1 MNLKKSL
8 QLTCLLLYASTGL
21 YAAAPIDHFNHPVS
35 FHSVYQ
41 DVIKGTVKDETGATL
56 PGVTITIK
64 SAQGGTQTNTSGQY
78 SIAAKAGDVLVF
90 SFIGYQSKEVTV
102 GTQSTID
109 VTLGTDSK
117 NLETVVV
124 TALGVKRSEKSLT
137 YNTQQVSG
145 DELSKV
151 KSPNLMNSL
160 NGKVAGLTISPSA
173 SGVGGSAKVILRGSR
188 SVSGNNQPLYVIDG
202 VPISNNGNANGQQNS
217 VFGGGQDGGDGISN
231 LNPDDIASITVLEGA
246 SAAALYGSQA
256 QNGVILITTKQGKAG
271 KTEIGF
277 SSGINID
284 NIAYEP
290 KFQNSYGPASGTT
303 RDSWGTSISNT
314 TDNLKDF
321 FKTGINT
328 SNAINLSG
336 GSEIAQTY
344 FSYSNTYASGI
355 QPGNKLNRNNLNL
368 RETAKF
374 LNNKLTVDGSV
385 NYINQRIN
393 NSPSLGLYLNPL
405 LGLYLFPRGVDITP
419 YKDQYL
425 LAGNT
430 GGARQ
435 NWLGGSADINQN
447 PWWLTNL
454 NPNTSIRNRFLLS
467 GSIKYDV
474 ASWLNVQ
481 VRGNMDRTTDDYE
494 NRRYSGIATNFNST
508 GTGYFAQSNQTY
520 VQKYVDAI
528 ANFTVPMTGSDFKV
542 NGLIGGSINDQKTAG
557 LSLAGNLSAVDFF
570 SPANTIV
577 ALPGTFAGNTLTNV
591 VPIVPNH
598 SQLQAVFGN
607 ANISYKDW
615 AFLTVTGRN
624 DWSSNLSYT
633 PNDSYFYPSVGLSFI
648 VSQMF
653 KLPEAITY
661 AKVRGTYA
669 EVGNT
674 VPPYLTFIQN
684 TLKSDG
690 ALNFNTNAAFREL
703 KPERTKSFEVGTDL
717 RFLSNRINFS
727 FTYYKTNTKNQ
738 YIPVIAPPSSLV
750 STGYLNAGNVE
761 NKGFQFILGADVV
774 KGEGLNWNTSINGS
788 LNRNKIIDIASDD
801 KIYSVDLTGAG
812 NTSYISR
819 LKVGGSYGD
828 IYGYTL
834 QRDAQNRIILGGDG
848 TSTSPYTPLK
858 STDFNYIGNP
868 NPKFQL
874 GWNNSFSYKDFSLSF
889 LVDGKFGGQVLSL
902 TEALMDEAGASEA
915 TGIARSQGGVK
926 IDGVDTKGNAVS
938 ATINPQ
944 SYYSFVGGRAGVSGE
959 YIYSATVVRLR
970 EAALGYTLPLT
981 GKTFK
986 SVKFSVTGRN
996 LFYFYKKAPF
1006 DPEITMS
1013 TGNGLS
1019 GVDVFNQPATRSLG
1033 FNLNLSF

>member
-1 MNLKKSL
+1 MKKSL
-8 QLTCLLLYASTGL
+8 QLTCLLLYASAGL
-21 YAAAPIDHFNHPVS
+21 YAATPADHFKRAVS
-35 FHSVYQ
+35 YHSVYQ
-41 DVIKGTVKDETGATL
+41 DVIKGTVKDETGAPL

-64 SAQGGTQTNTSGQY
+64 GAQGGTQSNNAGQY
-78 SIAAKAGDVLVF
+78 SIAAKTGDVLVF

-102 GTQSTID
+102 GTQTTLD
-109 VTLGTDSK
+109 VTLGPDSK

-217 VFGGGQDGGDGISN
+217 IFGGGQDGGDGISN

-277 SSGINID
+277 SSGVTID

-303 RDSWGTSISNT
+303 RDSWGGTINNT

-321 FKTGINT
+321 FKTGVNT

-385 NYINQRIN
+385 NYINQKIN

-425 LAGNT
+425 LAGNE
-430 GGARQ
+430 GAARQ
-435 NWLGGSADINQN
+435 NWLGGPADINQN

-454 NPNTSIRNRFLLS
+454 NPNTSTRNRFLLS

-474 ASWLNVQ
+474 APWLNIQ

-494 NRRYSGIATNFNST
+494 NRRYAGIATNFNST
-508 GTGYFAQSNQTY
+508 GTGYLAQSNQTY

-528 ANFTVPMTGSDFKV
+528 ANFTVPMTGSDFKI

-557 LSLAGNLSAVDFF
+557 LSLAGNLSAPDFF

-577 ALPGTFAGNTLTNV
+577 AQPGTFPGNTLTNV
-591 VPIVPNH
+591 VPVVPNH

-684 TLKSDG
+684 TLKADG

-703 KPERTKSFEVGTDL
+703 KPERTKSFEIGTDL

-727 FTYYKTNTKNQ
+727 FTYYKTNTRNQ
-738 YIPVIAPPSSLV
+738 YIPVIAPPTSLV

-761 NKGFQFILGADVV
+761 NKGFQFILGADVL
-774 KGEGLNWNTSINGS
+774 KGDGLNWNTSINGS
-788 LNRNKIIDIASDD
+788 LNRNKIIDIASND

-819 LKVGGSYGD
+819 LQVGGSYGD

-848 TSTSPYTPLK
+848 STSSPYTPLK
-858 STDFNYIGNP
+858 SADFNYIGNP

-874 GWNNSFSYKDFSLSF
+874 GWNNNFGYKNFSLSF
-889 LVDGKFGGQVLSL
+889 LLDGKFGGQVLSL
-902 TEALMDEAGASEA
+902 TQALMDEAGASEA
-915 TGIARSQGGVK
+915 TGIARNQGGVK

-944 SYYSFVGGRAGVSGE
+944 SYYSFVGGRGGVSGE
-959 YIYSATVVRLR
+959 YIYSATVIRLR

-996 LFYFYKKAPF
+996 LFYIYKKAPF
-1006 DPEITMS
+1006 DPELTMS

-1033 FNLNLSF
+1033 FNLNVSF

>member
-64 SAQGGTQTNTSGQY
+64 GAQGGTQTNTSGQY

-102 GTQSTID
+102 GTQSTVD

-355 QPGNKLNRNNLNL
+355 QSGNKLNRNNLNL

-474 ASWLNVQ
+474 ASWLNIQ

-915 TGIARSQGGVK
+915 TGIARNQGGVK

>member
-1 MNLKKSL
+1 MKKSL

-21 YAAAPIDHFNHPVS
+21 YAAAPIHHFNHAVS

-41 DVIKGTVKDETGATL
+41 DVIKGTVKDEKGITL
-56 PGVTITIK
+56 PGVTVVIK
-64 SAQGGTQTNTSGQY
+64 GTKTGTQTNASGQY
-78 SIAAKAGDVLVF
+78 SISAKAGDVLVF
-90 SFIGYQSKEVTV
+90 SFIGYQNKEVTV
-102 GTQSTID
+102 GTESTVD
-109 VTLGTDSK
+109 VSMGADSK

-256 QNGVILITTKQGKAG
+256 QNGVILITTKQGKSG

-277 SSGINID
+277 SSGVNID
-284 NIAYEP
+284 NIAYKP
-290 KFQNSYGPASGTT
+290 KFQNSYGPASATT
-303 RDSWGTSISNT
+303 RDSWGSAINNT
-314 TDNLKDF
+314 TDNLSDF
-321 FKTGINT
+321 FRTGINT

-355 QPGNKLNRNNLNL
+355 QPGNKLNRNNINL

-374 LNNKLTVDGSV
+374 LNNKLTVDASV

-393 NSPSLGLYLNPL
+393 NSPTLGLYLNPL
-405 LGLYLFPRGVDITP
+405 VGLYLFPRGVDINP
-419 YKDQYL
+419 YKEQYL
-425 LAGNT
+425 LSNNT
-430 GGARQ
+430 GTARQ

-454 NPNTSIRNRFLLS
+454 NPNTAIRNRFLLS
-467 GSIKYDV
+467 GSVKYDV

-494 NRRYSGIATNFNST
+494 NHRFSGINGNFNST
-508 GTGYFAQSNQTY
+508 GTGYFSQSNQTF

-528 ANFTVPMTGSDFKV
+528 ANITVPLTGSDFKL
-542 NGLIGGSINDQKTAG
+542 NGLIGGSINDQKTSG

-570 SPANTIV
+570 TPSNTIV
-577 ALPGTFAGNTLTNV
+577 AQPGTFTGNTLTNTTA
-591 VPIVPNH
+591 IIPNH
-598 SQLQAVFGN
+598 NQLQAVFGN
-607 ANISYKDW
+607 ANLSYKDW
-615 AFLTVTGRN
+615 AFFTVTGRN

-633 PNDSYFYPSVGLSFI
+633 PNNSYFYPSFGLSFI

-653 KLPEAITY
+653 KLPEDISY

-684 TLKSDG
+684 TLKADG
-690 ALNFNTNAAFREL
+690 ALLFNTNRAFREL
-703 KPERTKSFEVGTDL
+703 KSERTKSFEIGTDL
-717 RFLSNRINFS
+717 RFLANRINFS
-727 FTYYKTNTKNQ
+727 FTYYKTNTRNQ

-761 NKGFQFILGADVV
+761 NKGIQFILGADVV
-774 KGEGLNWNTSINGS
+774 KGDGFNWNTSINGS
-788 LNRNKIIDIASDD
+788 ANRNKIIDIASEDR
-801 KIYSVDLTGAG
+801 IFSIDLTGGG
-812 NTSYISR
+812 NNSYISR

-834 QRDAQNRIILGGDG
+834 QRDAQNRIILGGNG
-848 TSTSPYTPLK
+848 TSASPYTPLK
-858 STDFNYIGNP
+858 SADFNYIGNA

-915 TGIARSQGGVK
+915 TGNARNQGGVK
-926 IDGVDTKGNAVS
+926 IDGVDTRGNTVS
-938 ATINPQ
+938 ASINPQ
-944 SYYSFVGGRAGVSGE
+944 SYYSIVGGRSGVSGE

-970 EAALGYTLPLT
+970 EAALGYTFPLT
-981 GKTFK
+981 SKTFK
-986 SVKFSVTGRN
+986 SMKFSVTGRN
-996 LFYFYKKAPF
+996 LVYFYKKAPF
-1006 DPEITMS
+1006 DPELTMS

-1019 GVDVFNQPATRSLG
+1019 GIDVFNQPATRTLG
-1033 FNLNLSF
+1033 FNLNLTF

>member
-1 MNLKKSL
+1 MKKSL

-21 YAAAPIDHFNHPVS
+21 YAAAPINHFNHAVS

-41 DVIKGTVKDETGATL
+41 DVIKGTVKDETGTTL
-56 PGVTITIK
+56 PGVTVVIK
-64 SAQGGTQTNTSGQY
+64 GTKTGTQTNPSGQY
-78 SIAAKAGDVLVF
+78 SISAKAGDVLVF
-90 SFIGYQSKEVTV
+90 SFIGYQNKEVTV
-102 GTQSTID
+102 GTESTID
-109 VTLGTDSK
+109 VSMGADSK

-145 DELSKV
+145 EELSKV

-256 QNGVILITTKQGKAG
+256 QNGVILITTKQGKSG

-277 SSGINID
+277 SSGVNID
-284 NIAYEP
+284 NIAYKP
-290 KFQNSYGPASGTT
+290 KFQNSYGPASATS
-303 RDSWGTSISNT
+303 RDSWGSAINNT
-314 TDNLKDF
+314 TDNLSNF
-321 FKTGINT
+321 FQTGINT

-355 QPGNKLNRNNLNL
+355 QPGNKLNRNNINL

-374 LNNKLTVDGSV
+374 LNNKLTVDASV
-385 NYINQRIN
+385 NYINQKIN

-405 LGLYLFPRGVDITP
+405 VGLYLFPRGVDINP
-419 YKDQYL
+419 YKEQYL

-430 GGARQ
+430 GTARQ

-454 NPNTSIRNRFLLS
+454 NPNTSVRNRFLLS
-467 GSIKYDV
+467 GSVKYDV
-474 ASWLNVQ
+474 SSWLNVQ

-494 NRRYSGIATNFNST
+494 NHRFSGINGNFNST
-508 GTGYFAQSNQTY
+508 GTGYFAQSNQTF

-528 ANFTVPMTGSDFKV
+528 ANITVPLTGSDFKL
-542 NGLIGGSINDQKTAG
+542 NGLIGGSINDQKTSG

-570 SPANTIV
+570 TPSNTIV
-577 ALPGTFAGNTLTNV
+577 AQPGTFTGNTLTNTTA
-591 VPIVPNH
+591 IIPNH
-598 SQLQAVFGN
+598 NQLQAVFGN
-607 ANISYKDW
+607 ANLSYKDW
-615 AFLTVTGRN
+615 AFFTVTGRN

-633 PNDSYFYPSVGLSFI
+633 PNNSYFYPSFGLSFI

-653 KLPEAITY
+653 KLPEAISY

-684 TLKSDG
+684 TLKADG
-690 ALNFNTNAAFREL
+690 ALLFNTNRAFREL
-703 KPERTKSFEVGTDL
+703 KPERTKSFEIGTDL
-717 RFLSNRINFS
+717 RFLANRINFS
-727 FTYYKTNTKNQ
+727 FTYYKTNTRNQ

-761 NKGFQFILGADVV
+761 NKGIQFILGADVV
-774 KGEGLNWNTSINGS
+774 KGDGFNWNTSINGS
-788 LNRNKIIDIASDD
+788 ANRNKIIDIASEDR
-801 KIYSVDLTGAG
+801 IFSVDLTGGG
-812 NTSYISR
+812 NNSYISR

-834 QRDAQNRIILGGDG
+834 QRDAQNRIILAGDG
-848 TSTSPYTPLK
+848 TSASPYTPQK
-858 STDFNYIGNP
+858 SADFNYIGNA

-915 TGIARSQGGVK
+915 TGNARNQGGVK
-926 IDGVDTKGNAVS
+926 IDGVDTRGNAVS
-938 ATINPQ
+938 ASINPQ
-944 SYYSFVGGRAGVSGE
+944 SYYSIVGGRSGVSGE

-986 SVKFSVTGRN
+986 SMKFSVTGRN
-996 LFYFYKKAPF
+996 LVYFYKKAPF

-1019 GVDVFNQPATRSLG
+1019 GIDVFNQPATRTLG
-1033 FNLNLSF
+1033 FNLNLTF

>member
-1 MNLKKSL
+1 MKKSL

-21 YAAAPIDHFNHPVS
+21 YAAAPINHFNHAVS

-41 DVIKGTVKDETGATL
+41 DVIKGTVKDEKGITL
-56 PGVTITIK
+56 PGVTVVIK
-64 SAQGGTQTNTSGQY
+64 GTKTGTQTNATGQY
-78 SIAAKAGDVLVF
+78 SISAKTGDVLVF
-90 SFIGYQSKEVTV
+90 SFIGYQNKEVTV
-102 GTQSTID
+102 GTESTID
-109 VTLGTDSK
+109 VSMGADSK

-256 QNGVILITTKQGKAG
+256 QNGVILITTKQGKSG

-277 SSGINID
+277 STGVNID
-284 NIAYEP
+284 NIAYKP
-290 KFQNSYGPASGTT
+290 KFQNSYGPASATT
-303 RDSWGTSISNT
+303 RDSWGSAINNT
-314 TDNLKDF
+314 TDNLSDF
-321 FKTGINT
+321 FRTGINT

-355 QPGNKLNRNNLNL
+355 QPGNKLNRNNINL

-374 LNNKLTVDGSV
+374 LNNKLTVDASV

-405 LGLYLFPRGVDITP
+405 VGLYLFPRGVDINP
-419 YKDQYL
+419 YKEQYL
-425 LAGNT
+425 LSNNT
-430 GGARQ
+430 GTARQ

-467 GSIKYDV
+467 GSVKYDV

-494 NRRYSGIATNFNST
+494 NHRFSGINGNFNST
-508 GTGYFAQSNQTY
+508 GTGYFAQSNQTF

-528 ANFTVPMTGSDFKV
+528 ANITVPLTGSDFKL
-542 NGLIGGSINDQKTAG
+542 NGLIGGSINDQKTSG

-570 SPANTIV
+570 TPSNTIV
-577 ALPGTFAGNTLTNV
+577 AQPGTFTGNTLTNTTA
-591 VPIVPNH
+591 IIPNH
-598 SQLQAVFGN
+598 NQLQAVFGN
-607 ANISYKDW
+607 ANLSYKDW
-615 AFLTVTGRN
+615 AFFTVTGRN

-633 PNDSYFYPSVGLSFI
+633 PNNSYFYPSFGLSFI

-653 KLPEAITY
+653 KLPEAISY

-684 TLKSDG
+684 TLKADG
-690 ALNFNTNAAFREL
+690 ALLFNTNRAFTEL
-703 KPERTKSFEVGTDL
+703 KPERTKSFEIGTDL
-717 RFLSNRINFS
+717 RFLANRINFS
-727 FTYYKTNTKNQ
+727 FTYYKTNTRNQ

-761 NKGFQFILGADVV
+761 NKGIQFILGADVV
-774 KGEGLNWNTSINGS
+774 KGDGLNWNTSINGS
-788 LNRNKIIDIASDD
+788 ANRNKIIDIASEDR
-801 KIYSVDLTGAG
+801 IFSIDLTGGG
-812 NTSYISR
+812 NNSYISR

-848 TSTSPYTPLK
+848 TSASPYTPLK
-858 STDFNYIGNP
+858 SADFNYIGNA

-889 LVDGKFGGQVLSL
+889 LVDGKFGGKVLSL

-915 TGIARSQGGVK
+915 TGNARNQGGVK

-938 ATINPQ
+938 ASINPQ
-944 SYYSFVGGRAGVSGE
+944 SYYSIVGGRSGVSGE

-970 EAALGYTLPLT
+970 EAALGYTFPLT

-986 SVKFSVTGRN
+986 SMKFSVTGRN
-996 LFYFYKKAPF
+996 LVYFYKKAPF

-1019 GVDVFNQPATRSLG
+1019 GIDVFNQPATRTLG
-1033 FNLNLSF
+1033 FNLNLTF

>member
-1 MNLKKSL
+1 MKKSL

-21 YAAAPIDHFNHPVS
+21 YAATPKDHFNRAVS
-35 FHSVYQ
+35 FHAAYQ

-64 SAQGGTQTNTSGQY
+64 GAQGGTQSNTSGQY
-78 SIAAKAGDVLVF
+78 SIAAKTGDVLVF

-102 GTQSTID
+102 GTQSTLDI
-109 VTLGTDSK
+109 TLTPDSK

-145 DELSKV
+145 EELSKV

-217 VFGGGQDGGDGISN
+217 IFGGGQDGGDGISN
-231 LNPDDIASITVLEGA
+231 LNPDDVASITVLEGA

-256 QNGVILITTKQGKAG
+256 QNGVILITTKQGKSG
-271 KTEIGF
+271 KAEIGF
-277 SSGINID
+277 SSGVTID

-290 KFQNSYGPASGTT
+290 KFQNSYGPASATT
-303 RDSWGTSISNT
+303 RDSWGSGISNT

-321 FKTGINT
+321 FKTGVNT

-336 GSEIAQTY
+336 GSEMAQTY

-374 LNNKLTVDGSV
+374 FNNKLTVDGSV
-385 NYINQRIN
+385 NYINQKIN

-425 LAGNT
+425 LAGNE
-430 GGARQ
+430 GAARQ
-435 NWLGGSADINQN
+435 NWLGGPADINQN

-454 NPNTSIRNRFLLS
+454 NPNTSTRNRYLLS

-474 ASWLNVQ
+474 APWLNIQ

-494 NRRYSGIATNFNST
+494 NRRYAGIATNFNST
-508 GTGYFAQSNQTY
+508 ATGYLSQSNQTY
-520 VQKYVDAI
+520 VQKYADAI
-528 ANFTVPMTGSDFKV
+528 ANFTIPMTGSDFKV
-542 NGLIGGSINDQKTAG
+542 NGLIGGSINDQKTSG
-557 LSLAGNLSAVDFF
+557 LSLAGNLSATDFF

-577 ALPGTFAGNTLTNV
+577 AQPGTFPGNTLTNV
-591 VPIVPNH
+591 VPVIPNH

-661 AKVRGTYA
+661 AKIRGTYA

-684 TLKSDG
+684 TLKADG
-690 ALNFNTNAAFREL
+690 ALLFNTNKAFREL
-703 KPERTKSFEVGTDL
+703 MPERTKSFEIGTDL

-727 FTYYKTNTKNQ
+727 FTYYKTNTRNQ

-750 STGYLNAGNVE
+750 STGYLNAGNVQ
-761 NKGFQFILGADVV
+761 NKGFQFILGADVL
-774 KGEGLNWNTSINGS
+774 KGQGLNWNTSINGS
-788 LNRNKIIDIASDD
+788 LNRNKIIDIASAD
-801 KIYSVDLTGAG
+801 KINSIDLTGAG

-819 LKVGGSYGD
+819 LQVGGSYGD

-848 TSTSPYTPLK
+848 STASPYVPLK

-874 GWNNSFSYKDFSLSF
+874 GWNNSFNYKDFSLSF

-902 TEALMDEAGASEA
+902 TEALMDEAGVSEA
-915 TGIARSQGGVK
+915 TGIARNQGGVK
-926 IDGVDTKGNAVS
+926 IDGVDTKGNEVS

-944 SYYSFVGGRAGVSGE
+944 SYYSFVGGRGGVSGE

-986 SVKFSVTGRN
+986 SIKFSVTGRN

-1006 DPEITMS
+1006 DPELTMS

-1033 FNLNLSF
+1033 FNLNVSF

>member
-1 MNLKKSL
+1 MKKSL

-21 YAAAPIDHFNHPVS
+21 YAAAPINHFNHAVS

-41 DVIKGTVKDETGATL
+41 DVIKGTVKDEKGITL
-56 PGVTITIK
+56 PGVTVVIK
-64 SAQGGTQTNTSGQY
+64 GTKTGTQTNASGQY
-78 SIAAKAGDVLVF
+78 SISAKAGDVLVF
-90 SFIGYQSKEVTV
+90 SFIGYQNKEVTV
-102 GTQSTID
+102 GTESTVD
-109 VTLGTDSK
+109 VSMGADSK

-256 QNGVILITTKQGKAG
+256 QNGVILITTKQGKSG

-277 SSGINID
+277 SSGVNID
-284 NIAYEP
+284 NIAYKP
-290 KFQNSYGPASGTT
+290 KFQNSYGPASATT
-303 RDSWGTSISNT
+303 RDSWGSAINNT
-314 TDNLKDF
+314 TDNLSDF
-321 FKTGINT
+321 FRTGINT

-355 QPGNKLNRNNLNL
+355 QPGNKLNRNNINL

-374 LNNKLTVDGSV
+374 LNNKLTVDASV

-393 NSPSLGLYLNPL
+393 NSPTLGLYLNPL
-405 LGLYLFPRGVDITP
+405 VGLYLFPRGVDINP
-419 YKDQYL
+419 YKEQYL
-425 LAGNT
+425 LSNNT
-430 GGARQ
+430 GTARQ

-454 NPNTSIRNRFLLS
+454 NPNTAIRNRFLLS
-467 GSIKYDV
+467 GSVKYDV

-494 NRRYSGIATNFNST
+494 NHRFSGINGNFNST
-508 GTGYFAQSNQTY
+508 GTGYFSQSNQTF

-528 ANFTVPMTGSDFKV
+528 ANITVPLTGSDFKL
-542 NGLIGGSINDQKTAG
+542 NGLIGGSINDQKTSG

-570 SPANTIV
+570 TPSNTIV
-577 ALPGTFAGNTLTNV
+577 AQPGTFTGNTLTNTTA
-591 VPIVPNH
+591 IIPNH
-598 SQLQAVFGN
+598 NQLQAVFGN
-607 ANISYKDW
+607 ANLSYKDW
-615 AFLTVTGRN
+615 AFFTVTGRN

-633 PNDSYFYPSVGLSFI
+633 PNNSYFYPSFGLSFI

-653 KLPEAITY
+653 KLPEAISY

-684 TLKSDG
+684 TLKADG
-690 ALNFNTNAAFREL
+690 ALLFNTNRAFREL
-703 KPERTKSFEVGTDL
+703 KPERTKSFEIGTDL
-717 RFLSNRINFS
+717 RFLANRINFS
-727 FTYYKTNTKNQ
+727 FTYYKTNTRNQ

-761 NKGFQFILGADVV
+761 NKGIQFILGADVV
-774 KGEGLNWNTSINGS
+774 KGDGFNWNTSINGS
-788 LNRNKIIDIASDD
+788 ANRNKIIDIASEDR
-801 KIYSVDLTGAG
+801 IFSIDLTGGG
-812 NTSYISR
+812 NNSYISR

-848 TSTSPYTPLK
+848 TSASPYTPLK
-858 STDFNYIGNP
+858 SADFNYIGNA

-889 LVDGKFGGQVLSL
+889 LVDGKFGGKVLSL

-915 TGIARSQGGVK
+915 TGNARNQGGVK
-926 IDGVDTKGNAVS
+926 IDGVDTRGNAVS
-938 ATINPQ
+938 ASINPQ
-944 SYYSFVGGRAGVSGE
+944 SYYSIVGGRSGVSGE

-970 EAALGYTLPLT
+970 EAALGYTFPLT
-981 GKTFK
+981 SKTFK
-986 SVKFSVTGRN
+986 SMKFSVTGRN
-996 LFYFYKKAPF
+996 LVYFYKKAPF
-1006 DPEITMS
+1006 DPELTMS

-1019 GVDVFNQPATRSLG
+1019 GIDVFNQPATRTLG
-1033 FNLNLSF
+1033 FNLNLTF

>member
-21 YAAAPIDHFNHPVS
+21 YAAAPIDHFNRAVS

-64 SAQGGTQTNTSGQY
+64 GAQGGTQTNTSGQY

-102 GTQSTID
+102 GTQSTVD

-481 VRGNMDRTTDDYE
+481 VRGNVDRTTDDYE

-915 TGIARSQGGVK
+915 TGIARNQGGVK

>member
-1 MNLKKSL
+1 MKKSL

-21 YAAAPIDHFNHPVS
+21 YAAAPINHFNHAVS

-41 DVIKGTVKDETGATL
+41 DVIKGTVKDEKGITL
-56 PGVTITIK
+56 PGVTVVIK
-64 SAQGGTQTNTSGQY
+64 GTKTGTQTNATGQY
-78 SIAAKAGDVLVF
+78 SISAKTGDVLVF
-90 SFIGYQSKEVTV
+90 SFIGYQNKEVTV
-102 GTQSTID
+102 GTESTVD
-109 VTLGTDSK
+109 VSMGADSK

-256 QNGVILITTKQGKAG
+256 QNGVILITTKQGKSG

-277 SSGINID
+277 STGVNID
-284 NIAYEP
+284 NIAYKP
-290 KFQNSYGPASGTT
+290 KFQNSYGPASATT
-303 RDSWGTSISNT
+303 RDSWGSAINNT
-314 TDNLKDF
+314 TDNLSDF
-321 FKTGINT
+321 FRTGINT

-355 QPGNKLNRNNLNL
+355 QPGNKLNRNNINL

-374 LNNKLTVDGSV
+374 LNNKLTVDASV

-405 LGLYLFPRGVDITP
+405 VGLYLFPRGVDINP
-419 YKDQYL
+419 YKEQYL
-425 LAGNT
+425 LSNNT
-430 GGARQ
+430 GTARQ

-467 GSIKYDV
+467 GSVKYDV
-474 ASWLNVQ
+474 ASWFNVQ

-494 NRRYSGIATNFNST
+494 NHRFSGINGNFNST
-508 GTGYFAQSNQTY
+508 GTGYFAQSNQTF

-528 ANFTVPMTGSDFKV
+528 ANITVPLTGSDFKL
-542 NGLIGGSINDQKTAG
+542 NGLIGGSINDQKTSG

-570 SPANTIV
+570 TPSNTIV
-577 ALPGTFAGNTLTNV
+577 AQPGTFTGNTLTNTTA
-591 VPIVPNH
+591 IIPNH
-598 SQLQAVFGN
+598 NQLQAVFGN
-607 ANISYKDW
+607 ANLSYKDW
-615 AFLTVTGRN
+615 AFFTVTGRN

-633 PNDSYFYPSVGLSFI
+633 PNNSYFYPSFGLSFI

-653 KLPEAITY
+653 KLPEAISY

-684 TLKSDG
+684 TLKADG
-690 ALNFNTNAAFREL
+690 ALLFNTNRAFREL
-703 KPERTKSFEVGTDL
+703 KPERTKSFEIGTDL
-717 RFLSNRINFS
+717 RFLANRINFS
-727 FTYYKTNTKNQ
+727 FTYYKTNTRNQ

-761 NKGFQFILGADVV
+761 NKGIQFILGADVV
-774 KGEGLNWNTSINGS
+774 KGDGLNWNTSINGS
-788 LNRNKIIDIASDD
+788 ANRNKIIDIASEDR
-801 KIYSVDLTGAG
+801 IFSIDLTGGG
-812 NTSYISR
+812 NNSYISR

-848 TSTSPYTPLK
+848 TSASPYTPLK
-858 STDFNYIGNP
+858 SADFNYIGNA

-889 LVDGKFGGQVLSL
+889 LVDGKFGGKVLSL

-915 TGIARSQGGVK
+915 TGNARNQGGVK

-938 ATINPQ
+938 ASINPQ
-944 SYYSFVGGRAGVSGE
+944 SYYSIVGGRSGVSGE

-970 EAALGYTLPLT
+970 EAALGYTFPLT

-986 SVKFSVTGRN
+986 SMKFSVTGRN
-996 LFYFYKKAPF
+996 LVYFYKKAPF

-1019 GVDVFNQPATRSLG
+1019 GIDVFNQPATRTLG
-1033 FNLNLSF
+1033 FNLNLTF

>member
-1 MNLKKSL
+1 MKKSL

-21 YAAAPIDHFNHPVS
+21 YAATPNDHFNRAVS

-64 SAQGGTQTNTSGQY
+64 GAQGGTQSNTSGQY
-78 SIAAKAGDVLVF
+78 SIPAKAGDVLVF

-109 VTLGTDSK
+109 VTLGSDSK

-271 KTEIGF
+271 KAEIGF
-277 SSGINID
+277 SSGVTID

-290 KFQNSYGPASGTT
+290 KFQNSYGPASTTT
-303 RDSWGTSISNT
+303 RDSWGGGISNT

-336 GSEIAQTY
+336 GSEMAQTY

-374 LNNKLTVDGSV
+374 FDNKLTVDGSV

-435 NWLGGSADINQN
+435 NWLGGAADINQN

-454 NPNTSIRNRFLLS
+454 NPNTSVRNRFLLS
-467 GSIKYDV
+467 GSVKYDV
-474 ASWLNVQ
+474 APWLNVQ

-528 ANFTVPMTGSDFKV
+528 ANITVPMGGSDFKV
-542 NGLIGGSINDQKTAG
+542 NGLIGGSINDQKTSG

-577 ALPGTFAGNTLTNV
+577 ALPGTFTGNTLSNV

-661 AKVRGTYA
+661 AKLRGTYA

-738 YIPVIAPPSSLV
+738 YIPVVAPPSSLV

-774 KGEGLNWNTSINGS
+774 KGDGLNWNTSINGS
-788 LNRNKIIDIASDD
+788 LNRNKIIDIASAD
-801 KIYSVDLTGAG
+801 KINSVDLTGAG

-828 IYGYTL
+828 IYSYTL

-848 TSTSPYTPLK
+848 TTASPYTPLK
-858 STDFNYIGNP
+858 SKEFNYVGNP

-874 GWNNSFSYKDFSLSF
+874 GWNNSFNYKDFSLSF

-902 TEALMDEAGASEA
+902 TEALMDEAGVSEA
-915 TGIARSQGGVK
+915 TGNARAQGGVK
-926 IDGVDTKGNAVS
+926 IDGVDTKGNAISTTV
-938 ATINPQ
+938 NPQ
-944 SYYSFVGGRAGVSGE
+944 AYYSFVGGRSGVSGE

>member
-1 MNLKKSL
+1 MNMKKSL

-21 YAAAPIDHFNHPVS
+21 YAAAPINHFNHAVS

-41 DVIKGTVKDETGATL
+41 DVIKGTVKDEKGITL
-56 PGVTITIK
+56 PGVTVVIK
-64 SAQGGTQTNTSGQY
+64 GTKTGTQTNASGQY
-78 SIAAKAGDVLVF
+78 SISAKAGDVLVF
-90 SFIGYQSKEVTV
+90 SFIGYQNKEVTV
-102 GTQSTID
+102 GTESTVD
-109 VTLGTDSK
+109 VSMGADSK

-256 QNGVILITTKQGKAG
+256 QNGVILITTKQGKSG

-277 SSGINID
+277 SSGVNID
-284 NIAYEP
+284 NIAYKP
-290 KFQNSYGPASGTT
+290 KFQNSYGPASATT
-303 RDSWGTSISNT
+303 RDSWGSAINNT
-314 TDNLKDF
+314 TDNLSDF
-321 FKTGINT
+321 FRTGINT

-355 QPGNKLNRNNLNL
+355 QPGNKLNRNNINL

-374 LNNKLTVDGSV
+374 LNNKLTVDASV

-393 NSPSLGLYLNPL
+393 NSPTLGLYLNPL
-405 LGLYLFPRGVDITP
+405 VGLYLFPRGVDINP
-419 YKDQYL
+419 YKEQYL
-425 LAGNT
+425 LSNNT
-430 GGARQ
+430 GTARQ

-454 NPNTSIRNRFLLS
+454 NPNTAIRNRFLLS
-467 GSIKYDV
+467 GSVKYDV

-494 NRRYSGIATNFNST
+494 NHRFSGINGNFNST
-508 GTGYFAQSNQTY
+508 GTGYFSQSNQTF

-528 ANFTVPMTGSDFKV
+528 ANITVPLTGSDFKL
-542 NGLIGGSINDQKTAG
+542 NGLIGGSINDQKTSG

-570 SPANTIV
+570 TPSNTIV
-577 ALPGTFAGNTLTNV
+577 AQPGTFTGNTLTNTTA
-591 VPIVPNH
+591 IIPNH
-598 SQLQAVFGN
+598 NQLQAVFGN
-607 ANISYKDW
+607 ANLSYKDW
-615 AFLTVTGRN
+615 AFFTVTGRN

-633 PNDSYFYPSVGLSFI
+633 PNNSYFYPSFGLSFI

-653 KLPEAITY
+653 KLPEAISY

-684 TLKSDG
+684 TLKADG
-690 ALNFNTNAAFREL
+690 ALLFNTNAAFREL
-703 KPERTKSFEVGTDL
+703 QPERTKSFEIGTDL
-717 RFLSNRINFS
+717 RFLANRINFS
-727 FTYYKTNTKNQ
+727 FTYYKTNTRNQ

-761 NKGFQFILGADVV
+761 NKGIQFILGADVV
-774 KGEGLNWNTSINGS
+774 KGDGFNWNTSINGS
-788 LNRNKIIDIASDD
+788 ANRNKIIDIASEDR
-801 KIYSVDLTGAG
+801 IFSIDLTGGG
-812 NTSYISR
+812 NNSYISR

-848 TSTSPYTPLK
+848 TSASPYTPLK
-858 STDFNYIGNP
+858 SADFNYIGNA

-889 LVDGKFGGQVLSL
+889 LVDGKFGGKVLSL

-915 TGIARSQGGVK
+915 TGNARNQGGVK
-926 IDGVDTKGNAVS
+926 IDGVDTRGNAVS
-938 ATINPQ
+938 ASINPQ
-944 SYYSFVGGRAGVSGE
+944 SYYSIVGGRSGVSGE

-970 EAALGYTLPLT
+970 EAALGYTFPLT

-986 SVKFSVTGRN
+986 SMKFSVTGRN
-996 LFYFYKKAPF
+996 LVYFYKKAPF
-1006 DPEITMS
+1006 DPELTMS

-1019 GVDVFNQPATRSLG
+1019 GIDVFNQPATRTLG
-1033 FNLNLSF
+1033 FNLNLTF

>member
-1 MNLKKSL
+1 MNMKKSF
-8 QLTCLLLYASTGL
+8 QLTCLLLYAATGS
-21 YAAAPIDHFNHPVS
+21 YAAASGNHLRPAIYANS
-35 FHSVYQ
+35 FFQ
-41 DVIKGTVKDETGATL
+41 DEIRGTVKDETGVTL
-56 PGVTITIK
+56 PGVTIVIK
-64 SAQGGTQTNTSGQY
+64 GTTGGTQTNALGQY
-78 SIAAKAGDVLVF
+78 SVNAKTGDILVF

-102 GTQSTID
+102 GTQNTVG
-109 VTLGTDSK
+109 VTLVNDAR

-124 TALGVKRSEKSLT
+124 TALGIKRSEKSLT

-151 KSPNLMNSL
+151 KSPNLMNAL

-202 VPISNNGNANGQQNS
+202 IPISNNGNANGQQNS

-231 LNPDDIASITVLEGA
+231 LNPDDIESITVLEGA

-256 QNGVILITTKQGKAG
+256 QNGVILITTKKGKAG
-271 KTEIGF
+271 KTVIGF
-277 SSGINID
+277 SSGVTID

-290 KFQNSYGPASGTT
+290 KFQNSYGPASATT
-303 RDSWGTSISNT
+303 RDSWGTAITNT
-314 TDNLKDF
+314 TDNLKDY

-328 SNAINLSG
+328 SNSINLSG
-336 GSEIAQTY
+336 GSELAQTY
-344 FSYSNTYASGI
+344 FSYANTYASGV

-454 NPNTSIRNRFLLS
+454 NPNTAVRNRFLLS
-467 GSIKYDV
+467 GSLKYDV
-474 ASWLNVQ
+474 ASWLNIQ

-494 NRRYSGIATNFNST
+494 NRRYSGISTVFNST
-508 GTGYFAQSNQTY
+508 GSGYFSQSNQTY
-520 VQKYVDAI
+520 VQKYIDAL
-528 ANFTVPMTGSDFKV
+528 ANFTVPLKGSNFKIDGV
-542 NGLIGGSINDQKTAG
+542 IGGSINDQKTAG
-557 LSLAGNLSAVDFF
+557 LTLAGNLSATDFF
-570 SPANTIV
+570 TPSNIIV
-577 ALPGTFAGNTLTNV
+577 ALPGTYTGNTLSNTAA
-591 VPIVPNH
+591 IVPNH
-598 SQLQAVFGN
+598 SQLQAIFGN

-615 AFLTVTGRN
+615 AFLTFTGRN

-633 PNDSYFYPSVGLSFI
+633 PNDSYFYPSVGLSLI
-648 VSQMF
+648 VSQMI
-653 KLPEAITY
+653 KLPEVISY

-690 ALNFNTNAAFREL
+690 ALSFNTNAAFREL
-703 KPERTKSFEVGTDL
+703 KPERTQSFEIGTDL

-738 YIPVIAPPSSLV
+738 YIPVVAPPSSLV

-761 NKGFQFILGADVV
+761 NKGLEFILGADVV
-774 KGEGLNWNTSINGS
+774 KGNGLNWNTSFNGS
-788 LNRNKIIDIASDD
+788 SNRNKIIDIASSD
-801 KIYSVDLTGAG
+801 KINSVDLTGSG

-828 IYGYTL
+828 IYSYTL

-848 TSTSPYTPLK
+848 TASAPYTPLK
-858 STDFNYIGNP
+858 SNNFNYVGNA

-874 GWNNSFSYKDFSLSF
+874 GWNNSFNYKDFSLSF

-902 TEALMDEAGASEA
+902 TEALLDEAGASEA
-915 TGIARSQGGVK
+915 TGIARDNGGVK
-926 IDGVDTKGNAVS
+926 INGVDTKGVPVS
-938 ATINPQ
+938 TTINPQ
-944 SYYSFVGGRAGVSGE
+944 SYYSFVGGRSGVSGE
-959 YIYSATVVRLR
+959 YVYSATVVRLR
-970 EAALGYTLPLT
+970 EAALGYSFPLAN
-981 GKTFK
+981 KTFK
-986 SVKFSVTGRN
+986 SLKVSVTGRN
-996 LFYFYKKAPF
+996 LFYIYKKAPF
-1006 DPEITMS
+1006 DPEITLS

>member
-64 SAQGGTQTNTSGQY
+64 GAQGGTQTNTSGQY

-102 GTQSTID
+102 GTQSTVD

-848 TSTSPYTPLK
+848 TSASPYTPLK

-915 TGIARSQGGVK
+915 TGIARNQGGVK

>member
-1 MNLKKSL
+1 MKKSL

-21 YAAAPIDHFNHPVS
+21 YAAAPINHFNHAVS

-41 DVIKGTVKDETGATL
+41 DVIKGTVKDETGTTL
-56 PGVTITIK
+56 PGVTVTIK
-64 SAQGGTQTNTSGQY
+64 GTKTGTQTNTSGQY
-78 SIAAKAGDVLVF
+78 SIPAKAGDVLVF
-90 SFIGYQSKEVTV
+90 SFIGYQNKEVTV
-102 GTQSTID
+102 GAETTVD
-109 VTLGTDSK
+109 VSLGGDSK

-256 QNGVILITTKQGKAG
+256 QNGVILITTKQGKSG

-277 SSGINID
+277 SSGVNID
-284 NIAYEP
+284 NIAYKP
-290 KFQNSYGPASGTT
+290 KFQNSYGPASATT
-303 RDSWGTSISNT
+303 RDSWGSAINNT

-321 FKTGINT
+321 FQTGINT

-355 QPGNKLNRNNLNL
+355 QPGNKLNRNNINL

-374 LNNKLTVDGSV
+374 LNNKLTVDASV
-385 NYINQRIN
+385 NYINQKIN

-405 LGLYLFPRGVDITP
+405 VGLYLFPRGADINP
-419 YKDQYL
+419 YKEQYL
-425 LAGNT
+425 LAGNS
-430 GGARQ
+430 GIARQ

-467 GSIKYDV
+467 GSVKYDV

-494 NRRYSGIATNFNST
+494 NHRFSGINGNFNST
-508 GTGYFAQSNQTY
+508 GTGYFAQSNQTF

-528 ANFTVPMTGSDFKV
+528 ANITVPLTGSDFKL
-542 NGLIGGSINDQKTAG
+542 NGLIGGSINDQKTSG

-570 SPANTIV
+570 TPSNTIV
-577 ALPGTFAGNTLTNV
+577 AQPGTFTGNTLTNTTA
-591 VPIVPNH
+591 IIPNH
-598 SQLQAVFGN
+598 NQLQAIFGN
-607 ANISYKDW
+607 ANLSYKDW

-633 PNDSYFYPSVGLSFI
+633 PNNSYFYPSFGLSFI

-653 KLPEAITY
+653 KLPEAISY

-684 TLKSDG
+684 TLKADG
-690 ALNFNTNAAFREL
+690 ALLFNTNRAFREL
-703 KPERTKSFEVGTDL
+703 KPERTKSFELGTDL
-717 RFLSNRINFS
+717 RFLANRINFS
-727 FTYYKTNTKNQ
+727 FTYYKTNTRNQ

-761 NKGFQFILGADVV
+761 NKGIQFILGADVV
-774 KGEGLNWNTSINGS
+774 KGDGLNWNTSINGS
-788 LNRNKIIDIASDD
+788 ANRNKIIDIASEDR
-801 KIYSVDLTGAG
+801 IFSVDLTGGG
-812 NTSYISR
+812 NNSYISR

-834 QRDAQNRIILGGDG
+834 QRDAQNRIVLAGDG
-848 TSTSPYTPLK
+848 TSASPYTPVK
-858 STDFNYIGNP
+858 SSDFNYIGNA

-915 TGIARSQGGVK
+915 TGNARNQGGVK
-926 IDGVDTKGNAVS
+926 IDGVDTRGNAVS
-938 ATINPQ
+938 ANINPQ
-944 SYYSFVGGRAGVSGE
+944 SYYSIVGGRSGVSGE

-970 EAALGYTLPLT
+970 EAALGYTFPLT
-981 GKTFK
+981 GKTLK
-986 SVKFSVTGRN
+986 SMKFSVTGRN
-996 LFYFYKKAPF
+996 LVYFYKKAPF

-1019 GVDVFNQPATRSLG
+1019 GIDVFNQPATRTLG

>member
-1 MNLKKSL
+1 MKKSL

-21 YAAAPIDHFNHPVS
+21 YAAAPINHFNHAVS
-35 FHSVYQ
+35 FHWVYQ
-41 DVIKGTVKDETGATL
+41 DVIKGTVKDETGTTL
-56 PGVTITIK
+56 PGVTVTIK
-64 SAQGGTQTNTSGQY
+64 GTKTGTQTNTSGQY
-78 SIAAKAGDVLVF
+78 SIPAKAGDVLVF
-90 SFIGYQSKEVTV
+90 SFIGYQNKEVTV
-102 GTQSTID
+102 GAETTVD
-109 VTLGTDSK
+109 VSLGGDSK

-256 QNGVILITTKQGKAG
+256 QNGVILITTKQGKSG

-277 SSGINID
+277 SSGVNID
-284 NIAYEP
+284 NIAYKP
-290 KFQNSYGPASGTT
+290 KFQNSYGPASATT
-303 RDSWGTSISNT
+303 RDSWGSAINNT

-321 FKTGINT
+321 FQTGINT

-355 QPGNKLNRNNLNL
+355 QPGNKLNRNNINL
-368 RETAKF
+368 RETANF
-374 LNNKLTVDGSV
+374 LNNKLTVDASV
-385 NYINQRIN
+385 NYINQKIN

-405 LGLYLFPRGVDITP
+405 VGLYLFPRGADINP
-419 YKDQYL
+419 YKEQYL
-425 LAGNT
+425 LAGNS
-430 GGARQ
+430 GIARQ

-467 GSIKYDV
+467 GSVKYDV

-494 NRRYSGIATNFNST
+494 NHRFSGINGNFNST
-508 GTGYFAQSNQTY
+508 GTGYFAQSNQTF

-528 ANFTVPMTGSDFKV
+528 ANITVPLTGSDFKL
-542 NGLIGGSINDQKTAG
+542 NGLIGGSINDQKTSG

-570 SPANTIV
+570 TPSNTIV
-577 ALPGTFAGNTLTNV
+577 AQPGTFTGNTLTNTTA
-591 VPIVPNH
+591 ILPNH
-598 SQLQAVFGN
+598 NQLQAIFGN
-607 ANISYKDW
+607 ANLSYKDW

-633 PNDSYFYPSVGLSFI
+633 PNNSYFYPSFGLSFI

-653 KLPEAITY
+653 KLPEAISY

-684 TLKSDG
+684 TLKADG
-690 ALNFNTNAAFREL
+690 ALLFNTNRAFREL
-703 KPERTKSFEVGTDL
+703 KPERTKSFELGTDL
-717 RFLSNRINFS
+717 RFLANRINFS
-727 FTYYKTNTKNQ
+727 FTYYKTNTRNQ

-761 NKGFQFILGADVV
+761 NKGIQFILGADVV
-774 KGEGLNWNTSINGS
+774 KGDGLNWNTSINGS
-788 LNRNKIIDIASDD
+788 ANRNKIIDIASEDR
-801 KIYSVDLTGAG
+801 IFSVDLTGGG
-812 NTSYISR
+812 NNSYISR

-834 QRDAQNRIILGGDG
+834 QRDAQNRIVLAGDG
-848 TSTSPYTPLK
+848 TSASPYTPVK
-858 STDFNYIGNP
+858 SSDFNYIGNA

-874 GWNNSFSYKDFSLSF
+874 GWNNSFSYKDFSFSF

-915 TGIARSQGGVK
+915 TGNARNQGGVK
-926 IDGVDTKGNAVS
+926 IDGVDTRGNAVS
-938 ATINPQ
+938 ANINPQ
-944 SYYSFVGGRAGVSGE
+944 SYYSIVGGRSGVSGE

-970 EAALGYTLPLT
+970 EAALGYTFPLT

-986 SVKFSVTGRN
+986 SMKFSVTGRN
-996 LFYFYKKAPF
+996 LVYFYKKAPF

-1019 GVDVFNQPATRSLG
+1019 GIDVFNQPATRTLG

>member
-21 YAAAPIDHFNHPVS
+21 YAAAPIDHFNRAVS

-64 SAQGGTQTNTSGQY
+64 GAQGGTQTNTSGQY

>member
-1 MNLKKSL
+1 MKKSL

-21 YAAAPIDHFNHPVS
+21 YAAAPINHFNHAVS
-35 FHSVYQ
+35 FHWVYQ
-41 DVIKGTVKDETGATL
+41 DVIKGTVKDETGTTL
-56 PGVTITIK
+56 PGVTVTIK
-64 SAQGGTQTNTSGQY
+64 GTKTGTQTNTSGQY
-78 SIAAKAGDVLVF
+78 SIPAKAGDVLVF
-90 SFIGYQSKEVTV
+90 SFIGYQNKEVTV
-102 GTQSTID
+102 GAETTVD
-109 VTLGTDSK
+109 VSLGGDSK

-256 QNGVILITTKQGKAG
+256 QNGVILITTKQGKSG

-277 SSGINID
+277 SSGVNID
-284 NIAYEP
+284 NIAYKP
-290 KFQNSYGPASGTT
+290 KFQNSYGPASATT
-303 RDSWGTSISNT
+303 RDSWGSAINNT

-321 FKTGINT
+321 FQTGINT

-355 QPGNKLNRNNLNL
+355 QPGNKLNRNNINL

-374 LNNKLTVDGSV
+374 LNNKLTVDASV
-385 NYINQRIN
+385 NYINQKIN

-405 LGLYLFPRGVDITP
+405 VGLYLFPRGADINP
-419 YKDQYL
+419 YKEQYL
-425 LAGNT
+425 LAGNS
-430 GGARQ
+430 GIARQ

-467 GSIKYDV
+467 GSVKYDV

-494 NRRYSGIATNFNST
+494 NHRFSGINGNFNST
-508 GTGYFAQSNQTY
+508 GTGYFAQSNQTF

-528 ANFTVPMTGSDFKV
+528 ANITVPLTGSDFKL
-542 NGLIGGSINDQKTAG
+542 NGLIGGSINDQKTSG

-570 SPANTIV
+570 TPSNTIV
-577 ALPGTFAGNTLTNV
+577 AQPGTFTGNTLTNTTA
-591 VPIVPNH
+591 IIPNH
-598 SQLQAVFGN
+598 NQLQAIFGN
-607 ANISYKDW
+607 ANLSYKDW

-633 PNDSYFYPSVGLSFI
+633 PNNSYFYPSFGLSFI

-653 KLPEAITY
+653 KLPEAISY

-684 TLKSDG
+684 TLKADG
-690 ALNFNTNAAFREL
+690 ALLFNTNRAFREL
-703 KPERTKSFEVGTDL
+703 KPERTKSFELGTDL
-717 RFLSNRINFS
+717 RFLANRINFS
-727 FTYYKTNTKNQ
+727 FTYYKTNTRNQ

-761 NKGFQFILGADVV
+761 NKGIQFILGADVV
-774 KGEGLNWNTSINGS
+774 KGDGLNWNTSINGS
-788 LNRNKIIDIASDD
+788 ANRNKIIDIASEDR
-801 KIYSVDLTGAG
+801 IFSVDLTGGG
-812 NTSYISR
+812 NNSYISR

-834 QRDAQNRIILGGDG
+834 QRDAQNRIVLAGDG
-848 TSTSPYTPLK
+848 TSASPYTPVK
-858 STDFNYIGNP
+858 SSDFNYIGNA

-874 GWNNSFSYKDFSLSF
+874 GWNNSFSYKDFSFSF

-915 TGIARSQGGVK
+915 TGNARNQGGVK
-926 IDGVDTKGNAVS
+926 IDGVDTRGNAVS
-938 ATINPQ
+938 ANINPQ
-944 SYYSFVGGRAGVSGE
+944 SYYSIVGGRSGVSGE

-970 EAALGYTLPLT
+970 EAALGYTFPLT

-986 SVKFSVTGRN
+986 SMKFSVTGRN
-996 LFYFYKKAPF
+996 LVYFYKKAPF

-1019 GVDVFNQPATRSLG
+1019 GIDVFNQPATRTLG

>member
-1 MNLKKSL
+1 MKKSL

-21 YAAAPIDHFNHPVS
+21 YAAAPINHFNHAVS

-41 DVIKGTVKDETGATL
+41 DVIKGTVKDETGTTL
-56 PGVTITIK
+56 PGVTVTIK
-64 SAQGGTQTNTSGQY
+64 GTKTGTQTNTSGQY
-78 SIAAKAGDVLVF
+78 SIPAKAGDVLVF

-102 GTQSTID
+102 GTETTVD
-109 VTLGTDSK
+109 VSLGGDSK

-256 QNGVILITTKQGKAG
+256 QNGVILITTKQGKSG

-277 SSGINID
+277 SSGVNID
-284 NIAYEP
+284 NIAYKP
-290 KFQNSYGPASGTT
+290 KFQNSYGPASATT
-303 RDSWGTSISNT
+303 RDSWGSAINNT

-321 FKTGINT
+321 FQTGINT

-355 QPGNKLNRNNLNL
+355 QPGNKLNRNNINL

-374 LNNKLTVDGSV
+374 LNNKLTVDASV
-385 NYINQRIN
+385 NYINQKIN

-405 LGLYLFPRGVDITP
+405 VGLYLFPRGADINP
-419 YKDQYL
+419 YKEQYL
-425 LAGNT
+425 LAGNS
-430 GGARQ
+430 GIARQ

-454 NPNTSIRNRFLLS
+454 NPNTSIRNRFLIS
-467 GSIKYDV
+467 GSVKYDV

-494 NRRYSGIATNFNST
+494 NHRFSGINGTFNST
-508 GTGYFAQSNQTY
+508 ETGYFAQSNQTF

-528 ANFTVPMTGSDFKV
+528 ANITVPLTGSDFKL
-542 NGLIGGSINDQKTAG
+542 NGLIGGSINDQKTSG

-570 SPANTIV
+570 TPSNTIV
-577 ALPGTFAGNTLTNV
+577 AQPGTFTGNTLTNTTA
-591 VPIVPNH
+591 IIPNH
-598 SQLQAVFGN
+598 NQLQAIFGN
-607 ANISYKDW
+607 ANLSYKDW

-633 PNDSYFYPSVGLSFI
+633 PNNSYFYPSFGLSFI

-653 KLPEAITY
+653 KLPEAISY

-684 TLKSDG
+684 TLKADG
-690 ALNFNTNAAFREL
+690 ALLFNTNRAFREL
-703 KPERTKSFEVGTDL
+703 KPERTKSFELGTDL
-717 RFLSNRINFS
+717 RFLANRINFS
-727 FTYYKTNTKNQ
+727 FTYYKTNTRNQ

-761 NKGFQFILGADVV
+761 NKGIQFILGADVV
-774 KGEGLNWNTSINGS
+774 KGDGLNWNTSINGS
-788 LNRNKIIDIASDD
+788 ANRNKIIDIASEDR
-801 KIYSVDLTGAG
+801 IFSVDLTGGG
-812 NTSYISR
+812 NNSYISR

-834 QRDAQNRIILGGDG
+834 QRDAQNRIVLAGDG
-848 TSTSPYTPLK
+848 TSASPYTPVK
-858 STDFNYIGNP
+858 SSDFNYIGNA

-915 TGIARSQGGVK
+915 TGNARNQGGVK
-926 IDGVDTKGNAVS
+926 IDGVDTRGNAVS
-938 ATINPQ
+938 ANINPQ
-944 SYYSFVGGRAGVSGE
+944 SYYSIVGGRSGVSGE

-970 EAALGYTLPLT
+970 EAALGYTFPLT

-986 SVKFSVTGRN
+986 SMKFSVTGRN
-996 LFYFYKKAPF
+996 LVYFYKKAPF

-1019 GVDVFNQPATRSLG
+1019 GIDVFNQPATRTLG

>member
-1 MNLKKSL
+1 MKKSL

-21 YAAAPIDHFNHPVS
+21 YAAAPINHFNHAVS
-35 FHSVYQ
+35 FHWVYQ
-41 DVIKGTVKDETGATL
+41 DVIKGTVKDETGTTL
-56 PGVTITIK
+56 PGVTVTIK
-64 SAQGGTQTNTSGQY
+64 GTKTGTQTNTSGQY
-78 SIAAKAGDVLVF
+78 SIPAKAGDVLVF
-90 SFIGYQSKEVTV
+90 SFIGYQNKEVTV
-102 GTQSTID
+102 GAETTVD
-109 VTLGTDSK
+109 VSLGGDSK

-256 QNGVILITTKQGKAG
+256 QNGVILITTKQGKSG

-277 SSGINID
+277 SSGVNID
-284 NIAYEP
+284 NIAYKP
-290 KFQNSYGPASGTT
+290 KFQNSYGPASATT
-303 RDSWGTSISNT
+303 RDSWGSAINNT

-321 FKTGINT
+321 FQTGINT

-355 QPGNKLNRNNLNL
+355 QPGNKLNRNNINL

-374 LNNKLTVDGSV
+374 LNNKLTVDASV
-385 NYINQRIN
+385 NYINQKIN

-405 LGLYLFPRGVDITP
+405 VGLYLFPRGADINP
-419 YKDQYL
+419 YKEQYL
-425 LAGNT
+425 LAGNS
-430 GGARQ
+430 GIARQ

-467 GSIKYDV
+467 GSVKYDV

-494 NRRYSGIATNFNST
+494 NHRFSGINGNFNST
-508 GTGYFAQSNQTY
+508 GTGYFAQSNQTF

-528 ANFTVPMTGSDFKV
+528 ANITVPLTGSDFKL
-542 NGLIGGSINDQKTAG
+542 NGLIGGSINDQKTSG

-570 SPANTIV
+570 TPSNTIV
-577 ALPGTFAGNTLTNV
+577 AQPGTFTGNTLTNTTA
-591 VPIVPNH
+591 IIPNH
-598 SQLQAVFGN
+598 NQLQAIFGN
-607 ANISYKDW
+607 ANLSYKDW

-633 PNDSYFYPSVGLSFI
+633 PNNSYFYPSFGLSFI

-653 KLPEAITY
+653 KLPEAISY

-684 TLKSDG
+684 TLKADG
-690 ALNFNTNAAFREL
+690 ALLFNTNRAFREL
-703 KPERTKSFEVGTDL
+703 KPERTKSFELGTDL
-717 RFLSNRINFS
+717 RFLANRINFS
-727 FTYYKTNTKNQ
+727 FTYYKTNTRNQ

-761 NKGFQFILGADVV
+761 NKGIQFILGADVV
-774 KGEGLNWNTSINGS
+774 KGDGLNWNTSINGS
-788 LNRNKIIDIASDD
+788 ANRNKIIDIASEDR
-801 KIYSVDLTGAG
+801 IFSVDLTGGG
-812 NTSYISR
+812 NNSYISR

-834 QRDAQNRIILGGDG
+834 QRDAQNRIVLAGDG
-848 TSTSPYTPLK
+848 TSASPYTPVK
-858 STDFNYIGNP
+858 SSDFNYIGNA

-915 TGIARSQGGVK
+915 TGNARNQGGVK
-926 IDGVDTKGNAVS
+926 IDGVDTRGNAVS
-938 ATINPQ
+938 ANINPQ
-944 SYYSFVGGRAGVSGE
+944 SYYSIVGGRSGVSGE

-970 EAALGYTLPLT
+970 EAALGYTFPLT

-986 SVKFSVTGRN
+986 SMKFSVTGRN
-996 LFYFYKKAPF
+996 LVYFYKKAPF

-1019 GVDVFNQPATRSLG
+1019 GIDVFNQPATRTLG

>member
-21 YAAAPIDHFNHPVS
+21 YAAAPIDHFNRAVS
-35 FHSVYQ
+35 FHSVNQ

-64 SAQGGTQTNTSGQY
+64 GAQGGTQTNTSGQY

-102 GTQSTID
+102 GTQSTVD

-834 QRDAQNRIILGGDG
+834 QRDAQNRFILGGDG
-848 TSTSPYTPLK
+848 TSASPYTPLK

>member
-1 MNLKKSL
+1 MKKSL
-8 QLTCLLLYASTGL
+8 QLTCLLLYASAGL
-21 YAAAPIDHFNHPVS
+21 YAATPADHFKRAVS
-35 FHSVYQ
+35 YHSVYQ
-41 DVIKGTVKDETGATL
+41 DVIKGTVKDETNKPV

-64 SAQGGTQTNTSGQY
+64 GAQGGTQTNTSGQY
-78 SIAAKAGDVLVF
+78 SIGAKTGDVLVF

-102 GTQSTID
+102 GTQSTLDI
-109 VTLGTDSK
+109 TLTPDSK

-145 DELSKV
+145 EELSKV

-217 VFGGGQDGGDGISN
+217 IFGGGQDGGDGISN

-277 SSGINID
+277 SSGVTID

-290 KFQNSYGPASGTT
+290 KFQNSYGPASTTT
-303 RDSWGTSISNT
+303 RDSWGDPINNT

-374 LNNKLTVDGSV
+374 FDNKLTVDGSV
-385 NYINQRIN
+385 NYINQKIN

-405 LGLYLFPRGVDITP
+405 LGLYLFPRGIDITP

-425 LAGNT
+425 LAGNE
-430 GGARQ
+430 GAARQ
-435 NWLGGSADINQN
+435 NWLGGPADINQN

-454 NPNTSIRNRFLLS
+454 NPNTSTRNRYLLS
-467 GSIKYDV
+467 GSLKYDV
-474 ASWLNVQ
+474 APWLNIQ

-494 NRRYSGIATNFNST
+494 NRRYAGIATNFNST
-508 GTGYFAQSNQTY
+508 ATGYLSQSNQTF
-520 VQKYVDAI
+520 VQKYADAI
-528 ANFTVPMTGSDFKV
+528 ANFTVPMTGSDFKI
-542 NGLIGGSINDQKTAG
+542 NGLIGGSVNDQKTSG
-557 LSLAGNLSAVDFF
+557 LSLAGNLSATDFF

-577 ALPGTFAGNTLTNV
+577 AQPGTFPGNTLTNV
-591 VPIVPNH
+591 VPVIPNH

-684 TLKSDG
+684 TLKADG
-690 ALNFNTNAAFREL
+690 ALLFNTNKAFREL
-703 KPERTKSFEVGTDL
+703 MPERTKSFEIGTDL

-727 FTYYKTNTKNQ
+727 FTYYKTNTRNQ

-750 STGYLNAGNVE
+750 STGYLNAGNVQ
-761 NKGFQFILGADVV
+761 NQGFQFILGADVL

-788 LNRNKIIDIASDD
+788 LNRNKIIDIASAD
-801 KIYSVDLTGAG
+801 KINSVDLTGAG

-819 LKVGGSYGD
+819 LQVGGSYGD

-848 TSTSPYTPLK
+848 STASPYVPLK

-874 GWNNSFSYKDFSLSF
+874 GWNNSFNYKDFSLSF

-915 TGIARSQGGVK
+915 TGTARNQGGVK

-938 ATINPQ
+938 ATIKPQ
-944 SYYSFVGGRAGVSGE
+944 SYYSFVGGRGGVSGE

-996 LFYFYKKAPF
+996 LFYLYKKAPF
-1006 DPEITMS
+1006 DPELTMS

-1033 FNLNLSF
+1033 FNLNVSF

>member
-1 MNLKKSL
+1 MKKSL

-21 YAAAPIDHFNHPVS
+21 YAATPKDHFNRAVS
-35 FHSVYQ
+35 FHAAYQ

-64 SAQGGTQTNTSGQY
+64 GAQGGTQSNTSGQY
-78 SIAAKAGDVLVF
+78 SIAAKTGDVLVF

-102 GTQSTID
+102 GTQSTLDI
-109 VTLGTDSK
+109 TLTPDSK

-137 YNTQQVSG
+137 YNTQQVLG
-145 DELSKV
+145 EELSKV

-217 VFGGGQDGGDGISN
+217 IFGGGQDGGDGISN
-231 LNPDDIASITVLEGA
+231 LNPDDVASITVLEGA

-256 QNGVILITTKQGKAG
+256 QNGVILITTKQGKSG
-271 KTEIGF
+271 KAEIGF
-277 SSGINID
+277 SSGVTID

-290 KFQNSYGPASGTT
+290 KFQNSYGPASATT
-303 RDSWGTSISNT
+303 RDSWGSGISNT

-321 FKTGINT
+321 FKTGVNT

-336 GSEIAQTY
+336 GSEMAQTY

-374 LNNKLTVDGSV
+374 FSNKLTVDGSV
-385 NYINQRIN
+385 NYINQKIN

-425 LAGNT
+425 LAGNE
-430 GGARQ
+430 GAARQ
-435 NWLGGSADINQN
+435 NWLGGPADINQN

-454 NPNTSIRNRFLLS
+454 NPNTSTRNRYLLS

-474 ASWLNVQ
+474 APWLNIQ

-494 NRRYSGIATNFNST
+494 NRRYAGIATNFNST
-508 GTGYFAQSNQTY
+508 ATGYLSQSNQTY
-520 VQKYVDAI
+520 VQKYADAI
-528 ANFTVPMTGSDFKV
+528 ANFTIPMTGSDFKV
-542 NGLIGGSINDQKTAG
+542 NGLIGGSINDQKTSG
-557 LSLAGNLSAVDFF
+557 LSLAGNLSATDFF

-577 ALPGTFAGNTLTNV
+577 AQPGTFPGNTLTNV
-591 VPIVPNH
+591 VPVIPNH

-661 AKVRGTYA
+661 AKIRGTYA

-684 TLKSDG
+684 TLKADG
-690 ALNFNTNAAFREL
+690 ALLFNTNKAFREL
-703 KPERTKSFEVGTDL
+703 MPERTKSFEIGTDL

-727 FTYYKTNTKNQ
+727 FTYYKTNTRNQ

-750 STGYLNAGNVE
+750 STGYLNAGNVQ
-761 NKGFQFILGADVV
+761 NKGFQFILGADVL

-788 LNRNKIIDIASDD
+788 LNRNKIIDIASAD
-801 KIYSVDLTGAG
+801 KINSIDLTGAG

-819 LKVGGSYGD
+819 LQVGGSYGD

-834 QRDAQNRIILGGDG
+834 QRDAQNRTILGGDG
-848 TSTSPYTPLK
+848 STASPYVPLK

-874 GWNNSFSYKDFSLSF
+874 GWNNSFNYKDFSLSF

-915 TGIARSQGGVK
+915 SGIARNQGGVK

-944 SYYSFVGGRAGVSGE
+944 SYYSFVGGRGGVSGE

-986 SVKFSVTGRN
+986 SIKFSVTGRN

-1006 DPEITMS
+1006 DPELTMS

-1033 FNLNLSF
+1033 FNLNVSF

>member
-1 MNLKKSL
+1 MNMKKSL
-8 QLTCLLLYASTGL
+8 QLTCLMLYASSGL
-21 YAAAPIDHFNHPVS
+21 YAASATAHLNPTIS
-35 FHSVYQ
+35 SHSVFQ
-41 DVIKGTVKDETGATL
+41 NAIKGTVKDETGTTL

-64 SAQGGTQTNTSGQY
+64 GAQGGTQTNTNGQY
-78 SIAAKAGDVLVF
+78 TIAAKAGDVLVF
-90 SFIGYQSKEVTV
+90 SFVGYQSKEVTV
-102 GTQSTID
+102 GTLATID
-109 VTLGTDSK
+109 VTMNSDSQ

-124 TALGVKRSEKSLT
+124 TALGVKRSERSLT

-145 DELSKV
+145 AELSKV

-160 NGKVAGLTISPSA
+160 NGKVAGLTVNPSA

-202 VPISNNGNANGQQNS
+202 IPISNNGNSNGQQNS

-231 LNPDDIASITVLEGA
+231 LNPDDIETMTVLEGA

-277 SSGINID
+277 SSSVLID

-290 KFQNSYGPASGTT
+290 KFQNSYGPASATT
-303 RDSWGTSISNT
+303 RDSWGGPISNT
-314 TDNLKDF
+314 TDNLKEF
-321 FKTGINT
+321 YKTGVNT
-328 SNAINLSG
+328 SNALNLSG

-344 FSYSNTYASGI
+344 FSYSNTYAGGI
-355 QPGNKLNRNNLNL
+355 QSGNKLNRHNLNL

-374 LNNKLTVDGSV
+374 FDNKLSVDGSI
-385 NYINQRIN
+385 NYINQKID

-425 LAGNT
+425 LAGNV

-454 NPNTSIRNRFLLS
+454 NPNTSIRNRYLIS
-467 GSIKYDV
+467 GSAKYDV
-474 ASWLNVQ
+474 SSWLNVQ
-481 VRGNMDRTTDDYE
+481 VRGNIDRTTDDFE

-508 GTGYFAQSNQTY
+508 GTGFFSQSNQTY

-528 ANFTVPMTGSDFKV
+528 ANFTVPMGDSDFKI
-542 NGLIGGSINDQKTAG
+542 NGLIGGSINDQETNG
-557 LSLAGNLSAVDFF
+557 LTVAGNLSATDFF
-570 SPANTIV
+570 TPANTIV
-577 ALPGTFAGNTLTNV
+577 ALPGTYTGNTLSNAAA
-591 VPIVPNH
+591 IIPNH
-598 SQLQAVFGN
+598 SQLQAFFGN
-607 ANISYKDW
+607 ANLSYKDW
-615 AFLTVTGRN
+615 AYLTVTGRN

-648 VSQMF
+648 VSQMM
-653 KLPEAITY
+653 KLPEAISY
-661 AKVRGTYA
+661 AKIRGTYA

-684 TLKSDG
+684 TIRSDG

-703 KPERTKSFEVGTDL
+703 KPERTKSFEAGADM
-717 RFLSNRINFS
+717 RFLANRINFS
-727 FTYYKTNTKNQ
+727 FTYYKTNTRNQ
-738 YIPVIAPPSSLV
+738 YIPVIAPPTSLV

-761 NKGFQFILGADVV
+761 NQGFQFILGADIT

-788 LNRNKIIDIASDD
+788 MNRNKIIDIASSD
-801 KIYSVDLTGAG
+801 KIYSVDLTGSG

-848 TSTSPYTPLK
+848 TASNPYTPLRSK
-858 STDFNYIGNP
+858 EFNYIGNP

-874 GWNNSFSYKDFSLSF
+874 GWNNNFSYKDFSLSF
-889 LVDGKFGGQVLSL
+889 LVDGKFGGKVLSL
-902 TEALMDEAGASEA
+902 TQALMDEAGASLE
-915 TGIARSQGGVK
+915 TGVSRDQGGVK
-926 IDGVDTKGNAVS
+926 IDGVNAQGNAIS

-944 SYYSFVGGRAGVSGE
+944 SYYSLVGGRSGISGE
-959 YIYSATVVRLR
+959 YMYSATVVRLR

-986 SVKFSVTGRN
+986 SVKLAVTGRN
-996 LFYFYKKAPF
+996 LAYFYKKAPF

-1033 FNLNLSF
+1033 FNVNFSF

>member
-1 MNLKKSL
+1 MKKSL

-21 YAAAPIDHFNHPVS
+21 YAAAPINHFNHAVS

-41 DVIKGTVKDETGATL
+41 DVIKGTVKDETGATV
-56 PGVTITIK
+56 PGVTIIIK
-64 SAQGGTQTNTSGQY
+64 GSKVGTQTNTSGQY

-90 SFIGYQSKEVTV
+90 SFIGYQNKEVTV
-102 GTQSTID
+102 GTQSTVD
-109 VTLGTDSK
+109 VTLGADSK

-277 SSGINID
+277 SSGVNID
-284 NIAYEP
+284 NIAYKP
-290 KFQNSYGPASGTT
+290 KFQNSYGPASATT
-303 RDSWGTSISNT
+303 RDSWGSAINNT

-321 FKTGINT
+321 FQTGINT

-355 QPGNKLNRNNLNL
+355 QPGNKLNRNNINL

-374 LNNKLTVDGSV
+374 LNNKLTVDASV
-385 NYINQRIN
+385 NYINQKIN

-405 LGLYLFPRGVDITP
+405 VGLYLFPRGVDINP
-419 YKDQYL
+419 YKEQYL

-430 GGARQ
+430 GTARQ

-467 GSIKYDV
+467 GSVKYDV

-494 NRRYSGIATNFNST
+494 NHRSSGINGNFNST

-528 ANFTVPMTGSDFKV
+528 ANITVPLTGSDFKL
-542 NGLIGGSINDQKTAG
+542 NGLIGGSINDQKTSG

-570 SPANTIV
+570 TPSNTIV
-577 ALPGTFAGNTLTNV
+577 AQPGTFTGNTLTNTTA
-591 VPIVPNH
+591 IIPNH
-598 SQLQAVFGN
+598 NQLQAVFGN
-607 ANISYKDW
+607 ANLSYKDW
-615 AFLTVTGRN
+615 AFFTVTGRN

-633 PNDSYFYPSVGLSFI
+633 PNNSYFYPSFGLSFI

-653 KLPEAITY
+653 KLPEAISY

-684 TLKSDG
+684 TLKADG
-690 ALNFNTNAAFREL
+690 ALLFNTNRAFREL
-703 KPERTKSFEVGTDL
+703 KPERTKSFEIGTDL
-717 RFLSNRINFS
+717 RFLANRINFS
-727 FTYYKTNTKNQ
+727 FTYYKTNTRNQ

-761 NKGFQFILGADVV
+761 NKGIQFILGADVV
-774 KGEGLNWNTSINGS
+774 KGDGFNWNTSINGS
-788 LNRNKIIDIASDD
+788 ANRNKIIDIASEDR
-801 KIYSVDLTGAG
+801 IFSVDLTGGG
-812 NTSYISR
+812 NNSYISR

-834 QRDAQNRIILGGDG
+834 QRDAQNRVILGGDG

-858 STDFNYIGNP
+858 SADFNYIGNA

-889 LVDGKFGGQVLSL
+889 LIDGKFGGQVLSL

-915 TGIARSQGGVK
+915 TGNARNQGGVK

-938 ATINPQ
+938 ASINPQ
-944 SYYSFVGGRAGVSGE
+944 SYYSIVGGRSGVSGE

-970 EAALGYTLPLT
+970 EAALGYTFPLT

-986 SVKFSVTGRN
+986 SMKFSVTGRN
-996 LFYFYKKAPF
+996 LIYFYKKAPF

-1019 GVDVFNQPATRSLG
+1019 GIDVFNQPATRTLG

>member
-1 MNLKKSL
+1 MKKSL
-8 QLTCLLLYASTGL
+8 QLTCLLLYASAGL
-21 YAAAPIDHFNHPVS
+21 YAATPADHFNRAVS

-64 SAQGGTQTNTSGQY
+64 GAQGGTQTNTSGQY
-78 SIAAKAGDVLVF
+78 SIAAKTGDVLVF

-102 GTQSTID
+102 GTQSTVD
-109 VTLGTDSK
+109 VTLSSDSK

-124 TALGVKRSEKSLT
+124 TALGIKRSEKSLT

-277 SSGINID
+277 SSGVNID
-284 NIAYEP
+284 NIAYKP
-290 KFQNSYGPASGTT
+290 KFQNSYGPASTT
-303 RDSWGTSISNT
+303 IRDSWGSAIGNT
-314 TDNLKDF
+314 TDNLKEF

-385 NYINQRIN
+385 NYINQKIN

-425 LAGNT
+425 LAGNE

-435 NWLGGSADINQN
+435 NWLGGATDINQN
-447 PWWLTNL
+447 PWFLTNL

-474 ASWLNVQ
+474 APWLNIQ
-481 VRGNMDRTTDDYE
+481 VRGNIDRTTDDYE

-520 VQKYVDAI
+520 VQKYADAI
-528 ANFTVPMTGSDFKV
+528 ANFTVPMTGSDFKI
-542 NGLIGGSINDQKTAG
+542 NGLIGGSVNDQKTAG

-577 ALPGTFAGNTLTNV
+577 AQPGTFPGNTLTNV
-591 VPIVPNH
+591 VPIIPNH
-598 SQLQAVFGN
+598 SQLQALFGN

-703 KPERTKSFEVGTDL
+703 MPERTKSFEIGTDL

-727 FTYYKTNTKNQ
+727 FTYYKTNTRNQ
-738 YIPVIAPPSSLV
+738 YIPVVAPPSSLV

-774 KGEGLNWNTSINGS
+774 KGDGLNWNTSINGS
-788 LNRNKIIDIASDD
+788 LNRNKIIDIASAD
-801 KIYSVDLTGAG
+801 KINSIDLTGAG

-819 LKVGGSYGD
+819 LQVGGSYGD

-848 TSTSPYTPLK
+848 TTASPYTPLK

-874 GWNNSFSYKDFSLSF
+874 GWSNNFSYKDFSLSF

-915 TGIARSQGGVK
+915 TGVARNQGGVK

-938 ATINPQ
+938 TTINPQ

-1006 DPEITMS
+1006 DPELTMS

-1033 FNLNLSF
+1033 FNLNVSF

>member
-64 SAQGGTQTNTSGQY
+64 GAQGGTQTNTSGQY

-102 GTQSTID
+102 GTQSTVD

>member
-1 MNLKKSL
+1 MKKSF
-8 QLTCLLLYASTGL
+8 QLTCLLLYAATGS
-21 YAAAPIDHFNHPVS
+21 YAAASGNHLRPAIYANS
-35 FHSVYQ
+35 FFQ
-41 DVIKGTVKDETGATL
+41 DEIRGTVKDETGVTL
-56 PGVTITIK
+56 PGVTIVIK
-64 SAQGGTQTNTSGQY
+64 GTTGGTQTNALGQY
-78 SIAAKAGDVLVF
+78 SVNAKTGDILVF

-102 GTQSTID
+102 GTQNTVG
-109 VTLGTDSK
+109 VTLVNDAR

-124 TALGVKRSEKSLT
+124 TALGIKRSEKSLT

-151 KSPNLMNSL
+151 KSPNLMNAL

-202 VPISNNGNANGQQNS
+202 IPISNNGNANGQQNS

-231 LNPDDIASITVLEGA
+231 LNPDDIESITVLEGA

-256 QNGVILITTKQGKAG
+256 QNGVILITTKKGKAG
-271 KTEIGF
+271 KTVIGF
-277 SSGINID
+277 SSGVTID

-290 KFQNSYGPASGTT
+290 KFQNSYGPASATT
-303 RDSWGTSISNT
+303 RDSWGTAITNT
-314 TDNLKDF
+314 TDNLKDY

-328 SNAINLSG
+328 SNSINLSG
-336 GSEIAQTY
+336 GSELAQTY
-344 FSYSNTYASGI
+344 FSYANTYASGV

-454 NPNTSIRNRFLLS
+454 NPNTAVRNRFLLS
-467 GSIKYDV
+467 GSLKYDV
-474 ASWLNVQ
+474 ASWLNIQ

-494 NRRYSGIATNFNST
+494 NRRYSGISTVFNST
-508 GTGYFAQSNQTY
+508 GSGYFSQSNQTY
-520 VQKYVDAI
+520 VQKYIDAL
-528 ANFTVPMTGSDFKV
+528 ANFTVPLKGSNFKIDGV
-542 NGLIGGSINDQKTAG
+542 IGGSINDQKTAG
-557 LSLAGNLSAVDFF
+557 LTLAGNLSATDFF
-570 SPANTIV
+570 TPSNIIV
-577 ALPGTFAGNTLTNV
+577 ALPGTYTGNTLSNTAA
-591 VPIVPNH
+591 IVPNH
-598 SQLQAVFGN
+598 SQLQAIFGN

-615 AFLTVTGRN
+615 AFLTFTGRN

-633 PNDSYFYPSVGLSFI
+633 PNDSYFYPSVGLSLI
-648 VSQMF
+648 VSQMI
-653 KLPEAITY
+653 KLPEVISY

-690 ALNFNTNAAFREL
+690 ALSFNTNAAFREL
-703 KPERTKSFEVGTDL
+703 KPERTQSFEIGTDL

-738 YIPVIAPPSSLV
+738 YIPVVAPPSSLV

-761 NKGFQFILGADVV
+761 NKGLEFILGADVV
-774 KGEGLNWNTSINGS
+774 KGNGLNWNTSFNGS
-788 LNRNKIIDIASDD
+788 SNRNKIIDIASSD
-801 KIYSVDLTGAG
+801 KINSVDLTGSG

-828 IYGYTL
+828 IYSYTL

-848 TSTSPYTPLK
+848 TASAPYTPLK
-858 STDFNYIGNP
+858 SNNFNYVGNA

-874 GWNNSFSYKDFSLSF
+874 GWNNSFNYKDFSLSF

-902 TEALMDEAGASEA
+902 TEALLDEAGASEA
-915 TGIARSQGGVK
+915 TGIARDNGGVK
-926 IDGVDTKGNAVS
+926 INGVDTKGVPVS
-938 ATINPQ
+938 TTINPQ
-944 SYYSFVGGRAGVSGE
+944 SYYSFVGGRSGVSGE
-959 YIYSATVVRLR
+959 YVYSATVVRLR
-970 EAALGYTLPLT
+970 EAALGYSFPLAN
-981 GKTFK
+981 KTFK
-986 SVKFSVTGRN
+986 SLKVSVTGRN
-996 LFYFYKKAPF
+996 LFYIYKKAPF
-1006 DPEITMS
+1006 DPEITLS

>member
-1 MNLKKSL
+1 MKKSL
-8 QLTCLLLYASTGL
+8 QLTCLLLYASAGL
-21 YAAAPIDHFNHPVS
+21 YAATPADHFNRAIS
-35 FHSVYQ
+35 YHSVYQ
-41 DVIKGTVKDETGATL
+41 DVIKGTVKDETGSPV

-64 SAQGGTQTNTSGQY
+64 GAQGGTQTNTSGQY
-78 SIAAKAGDVLVF
+78 SIAAKTGDVLVF

-102 GTQSTID
+102 GTQSTLD
-109 VTLGTDSK
+109 VSLSPDSK

-124 TALGVKRSEKSLT
+124 TALGIKRSEKSLT

-231 LNPDDIASITVLEGA
+231 LNPDDIESITVLEGA

-277 SSGINID
+277 SSGISID

-290 KFQNSYGPASGTT
+290 KFQNSYGPASTII
-303 RDSWGTSISNT
+303 RDSWGKEISNT
-314 TDNLKDF
+314 TDNLKEF

-385 NYINQRIN
+385 NYINQKIN

-425 LAGNT
+425 LAGNE

-435 NWLGGSADINQN
+435 NWLGGSTDINQN
-447 PWWLTNL
+447 PWFLTNL
-454 NPNTSIRNRFLLS
+454 NPNTSTRNRFLLS
-467 GSIKYDV
+467 GSLKYDV
-474 ASWLNVQ
+474 APWLNIQ
-481 VRGNMDRTTDDYE
+481 VRGNIDRTTDDYE

-520 VQKYVDAI
+520 VQKYADAI
-528 ANFTVPMTGSDFKV
+528 ANFTVPMTGSDFKI
-542 NGLIGGSINDQKTAG
+542 NGLIGGSVNDQKTTG
-557 LSLAGNLSAVDFF
+557 LSLAGNLSATDFF

-577 ALPGTFAGNTLTNV
+577 AQPGTFPGNTLTNV
-591 VPIVPNH
+591 VPIIPNH

-703 KPERTKSFEVGTDL
+703 MPERTKSFEIGTDL

-727 FTYYKTNTKNQ
+727 FTYYKTNTRNQ
-738 YIPVIAPPSSLV
+738 YIPVVAPPSSLV

-774 KGEGLNWNTSINGS
+774 KGDGLNWNTSINGS
-788 LNRNKIIDIASDD
+788 LNRNKIIDIASAD
-801 KIYSVDLTGAG
+801 KINSIDLTGAG

-819 LKVGGSYGD
+819 LQVGGSYGD

-848 TSTSPYTPLK
+848 STASPYTPLK

-915 TGIARSQGGVK
+915 TGIARNQGGVK

-938 ATINPQ
+938 TTINPQ

-1006 DPEITMS
+1006 DPELTLS

-1033 FNLNLSF
+1033 FNLNVSF

>member
-1 MNLKKSL
+1 MKKSL
-8 QLTCLLLYASTGL
+8 QLTCFLLYASTGL
-21 YAAAPIDHFNHPVS
+21 YAATPIKHFNRPIFSHK
-35 FHSVYQ
+35 VYQ
-41 DVIKGTVKDETGATL
+41 DVIKGTVKDEKGITL
-56 PGVTITIK
+56 PGVTVVIK
-64 SAQGGTQTNTSGQY
+64 GTKTGTQTNASGQY

-90 SFIGYQSKEVTV
+90 SFIGYQNKEVTV
-102 GTQSTID
+102 GTESTVD
-109 VTLGTDSK
+109 VSMGADSK

-256 QNGVILITTKQGKAG
+256 QNGVILITTKQGKSG

-277 SSGINID
+277 SSGVTID
-284 NIAYEP
+284 QIAYEP
-290 KFQNSYGPASGTT
+290 KFQNSYGPASATT
-303 RDSWGTSISNT
+303 RDSWGPAMSNT
-314 TDNLKDF
+314 SNNLDAF

-344 FSYSNTYASGI
+344 FSYSNTYASGV

-374 LNNKLTVDGSV
+374 LNNKLTVDGSI

-405 LGLYLFPRGVDITP
+405 TGLYLFPRGVDITP

-435 NWLGGSADINQN
+435 NWLGGAADVNQN

-454 NPNTSIRNRFLLS
+454 NPNTSVRNRFLLS
-467 GSIKYDV
+467 GSVKYDV
-474 ASWLNVQ
+474 SSWLNVQ

-508 GTGYFAQSNQTY
+508 GTGYFAQSNQTF

-528 ANFTVPMTGSDFKV
+528 ANITVPMQGSDFKI
-542 NGLIGGSINDQKTAG
+542 NGLIGGSINDQKTSG

-577 ALPGTFAGNTLTNV
+577 AQPGTFTGNTLSNV
-591 VPIVPNH
+591 TPIIPNH

-607 ANISYKDW
+607 ANLSYKDW
-615 AFLTVTGRN
+615 AFLNVTGRN

-653 KLPEAITY
+653 KLPEAISY

-674 VPPYLTFIQN
+674 VPPYLTYIQN

-690 ALNFNTNAAFREL
+690 ALSFNTNAAFREL

-774 KGEGLNWNTSINGS
+774 KGDGLNWNTSINGS
-788 LNRNKIIDIASDD
+788 LNRNKIIDIASSDR
-801 KIYSVDLTGAG
+801 IYSVDLTGAG

-834 QRDAQNRIILGGDG
+834 QRDAQNRVILSGDG
-848 TSTSPYTPLK
+848 TTASPYTPLR
-858 STDFNYIGNP
+858 SNDFNYIGNP

-874 GWNNSFSYKDFSLSF
+874 GWNNSFNYKDFSLSF
-889 LVDGKFGGQVLSL
+889 LLDGKFGGQVLSL
-902 TEALMDEAGASEA
+902 TEALMDEAGVSEA
-915 TGIARSQGGVK
+915 TGNARNQGGVK

-938 ATINPQ
+938 ATLNPQ
-944 SYYSFVGGRAGVSGE
+944 SYYSLVGGRAGISGE

-996 LFYFYKKAPF
+996 LFYIYKKAPF
-1006 DPEITMS
+1006 DPELTMS

>member
-1 MNLKKSL
+1 MKKSL

-21 YAAAPIDHFNHPVS
+21 YAAAPINHFNHAVA
-35 FHSVYQ
+35 FHWVYQ
-41 DVIKGTVKDETGATL
+41 DVIKGTVKDETGTTL
-56 PGVTITIK
+56 PGVTVTIK
-64 SAQGGTQTNTSGQY
+64 GTKTGTQTNTSGQY
-78 SIAAKAGDVLVF
+78 SIPAKAGDVLVF
-90 SFIGYQSKEVTV
+90 SFIGYQNKEVTV
-102 GTQSTID
+102 GAETTVD
-109 VTLGTDSK
+109 VSLGGDSK

-256 QNGVILITTKQGKAG
+256 QNGVILITTKQGKSG

-277 SSGINID
+277 SSGVNID
-284 NIAYEP
+284 NIAYKP
-290 KFQNSYGPASGTT
+290 KFQNSYGPASATT
-303 RDSWGTSISNT
+303 RDSWGSAINNT

-321 FKTGINT
+321 FQTGINT

-355 QPGNKLNRNNLNL
+355 QPGNKLNRNNINL

-374 LNNKLTVDGSV
+374 LNNKLTVDASV
-385 NYINQRIN
+385 NYINQKIN

-405 LGLYLFPRGVDITP
+405 VGLYLFPRGADINP
-419 YKDQYL
+419 YKEQYL
-425 LAGNT
+425 LAGNS
-430 GGARQ
+430 GIARQ

-467 GSIKYDV
+467 GSVKYDV

-494 NRRYSGIATNFNST
+494 NHRFSGINGNFNST
-508 GTGYFAQSNQTY
+508 GTGYFAQSNQTF

-528 ANFTVPMTGSDFKV
+528 ANITVPLTGSDFKL
-542 NGLIGGSINDQKTAG
+542 NGLIGGSINDQKTSG

-570 SPANTIV
+570 TPSNTIV
-577 ALPGTFAGNTLTNV
+577 AQPGTFTGNTLTNTTA
-591 VPIVPNH
+591 IIPNH
-598 SQLQAVFGN
+598 NQLQAIFGN
-607 ANISYKDW
+607 ANLSYKDW

-633 PNDSYFYPSVGLSFI
+633 PNNSYFYPSFGLSFI

-653 KLPEAITY
+653 KLPEAISY

-684 TLKSDG
+684 TLKADG
-690 ALNFNTNAAFREL
+690 ALLFNTNRAFREL
-703 KPERTKSFEVGTDL
+703 KPERTKSFELGTDL
-717 RFLSNRINFS
+717 RFLANRINFS
-727 FTYYKTNTKNQ
+727 FTYYKTNTRNQ

-761 NKGFQFILGADVV
+761 NKGIQFILGADVV
-774 KGEGLNWNTSINGS
+774 KGDGLNWNTSINGS
-788 LNRNKIIDIASDD
+788 ANRNKIIDIASEDR
-801 KIYSVDLTGAG
+801 IFSVDLTGGG
-812 NTSYISR
+812 NNSYISR

-834 QRDAQNRIILGGDG
+834 QRDAQNRIVLAGDG
-848 TSTSPYTPLK
+848 TSASPYTPVK
-858 STDFNYIGNP
+858 SSDFNYIGNA

-915 TGIARSQGGVK
+915 TGNARNQGGVK
-926 IDGVDTKGNAVS
+926 IDGVDTRGNAVS
-938 ATINPQ
+938 ANINPQ
-944 SYYSFVGGRAGVSGE
+944 SYYSIVGGRSGVSGE

-970 EAALGYTLPLT
+970 EAALGYTFPLT

-986 SVKFSVTGRN
+986 SMKFSVTGRN
-996 LFYFYKKAPF
+996 LVYFYKKAPF

-1019 GVDVFNQPATRSLG
+1019 GIDVFNQPATRTLG